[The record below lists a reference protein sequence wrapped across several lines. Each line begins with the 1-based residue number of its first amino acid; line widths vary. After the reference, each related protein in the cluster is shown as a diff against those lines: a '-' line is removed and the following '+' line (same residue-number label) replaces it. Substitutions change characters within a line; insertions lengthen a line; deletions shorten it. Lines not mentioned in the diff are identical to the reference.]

1 MKVRKVASLVVFIFI
16 FGLFNFNST
25 KAFGE
30 RKQDGGFITIHLTK
44 YEQID
49 DIANAFRIVHRSK
62 NYKFLSSKEYEEL
75 NWIIHRDE
83 KIIQKGKHKGENNPY
98 FGSDNLTEKVKQRL
112 KDIMR
117 NYKLNLSKLEKI
129 HNDLVK
135 KQR

>member
-1 MKVRKVASLVVFIFI
+1 MKVRKIASLMVFIFI
-16 FGLFNFNST
+16 LGLFNFNSI
-25 KAFGE
+25 KAFGK
-30 RKQDGGFITIHLTK
+30 RKQKGGFITIHLTR

-62 NYKFLSSKEYEEL
+62 NYKFLSSEEYEKL

-83 KIIQKGKHKGENNPY
+83 NIIKKGKHEGEKNPY
-98 FGSDNLTEKVKQRL
+98 FGPGDLTEKVKQWL
-112 KDIMR
+112 KNIMR
-117 NYKLNLSKLEKI
+117 SYELNLNKLEKM